1 MADKNMSESWQKA
14 EKLITSG
21 KAEGALLELRETDG
35 EGTHP
40 TTLRIAGEATWAI
53 AKVKRSKP
61 DYRKA
66 ASLLRE
72 SVKKAPKDKK
82 ANTSYN
88 DVLNEMQDLGFS
100 ETSLPRL
107 INDGTPTFAGMIA
120 MGMALVLVLAGIT
133 VANTAKSVAVG
144 DVVMELSW
152 TDTSGQS
159 HNGKIWIELYEDK
172 TPMHAE
178 SFRSNTDAG
187 RYDGTIFHRVVDGF
201 MIQGGDFENG
211 DGSGGHAGKFF
222 GYCASTGF
230 SESDT
235 CENDMTDWVVPAEFG
250 ETHSPGVIAAAR
262 SQSDNSAGSQ
272 FYLVDST
279 GATTLDNKYTAFG
292 FAYKGEIDGSATTG
306 IAVIDAISQVECA
319 SDDGS
324 CSDASQNCP
333 GCSPKS
339 VYPVTA
345 ESAVIADASEDTPWY
360 QFW

>member
-1 MADKNMSESWQKA
+1 
-14 EKLITSG
+14 
-21 KAEGALLELRETDG
+21 
-35 EGTHP
+35 
-40 TTLRIAGEATWAI
+40 
-53 AKVKRSKP
+53 
-61 DYRKA
+61 
-66 ASLLRE
+66 
-72 SVKKAPKDKK
+72 
-82 ANTSYN
+82 
-88 DVLNEMQDLGFS
+88 
-100 ETSLPRL
+100 
-107 INDGTPTFAGMIA
+107 MIA

-133 VANTAKSVAVG
+133 VANSAKPVAVG

-159 HNGKIWIELYEDK
+159 HNGKIWIELYEDD

-187 RYDGTIFHRVVDGF
+187 RYDGTIFHRIVDGF

-211 DGSGGHAGKFF
+211 DGTGGHAGKYF

-262 SQSDNSAGSQ
+262 SQADNSAGSQ

-279 GATTLDNKYTAFG
+279 GATSLDNQYTAFG

-306 IAVIDAISQVECA
+306 VAVIDAISQV
-319 SDDGS
+319 
-324 CSDASQNCP
+324 
-333 GCSPKS
+333 GCGANQDVCTDNNKLST
-339 VYPVTA
+339 YPVTV
-345 ESAVIADASEDTPWY
+345 ESAVISGVSEANPWY